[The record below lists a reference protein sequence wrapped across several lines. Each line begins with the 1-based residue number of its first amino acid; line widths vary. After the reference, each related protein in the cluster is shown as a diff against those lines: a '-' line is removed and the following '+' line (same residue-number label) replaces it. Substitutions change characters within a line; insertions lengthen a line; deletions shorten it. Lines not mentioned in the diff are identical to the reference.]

1 MLFLDDN
8 AADAQLE
15 QARRTRSGSIA
26 IVVRGWKCQT
36 KETLHNEIGAALQ
49 LPGYYGEN
57 WNALDECLHDL
68 SWLPAERYLL
78 VINCVEKLL
87 HEDDQSLVLFLD
99 VLSEAS
105 RIWSERGVLFE
116 VIFCGNRAGLDRAL
130 TLFRSGAAAVAAV
143 NPAAGISVYH
153 RGAGSAAGLQ
163 LNGKALIW
171 NDPASSIIGLPVF
184 SFSLLP
190 PWRLR

>member
-1 MLFLDDN
+1 LLLNGKAFGGRDDGMETQSAPPKPHMLFLDDN

-15 QARRTRSGSIA
+15 QVRQTRSGSIA

-49 LPGYYGEN
+49 FPGYYGEN

-68 SWLPAERYLL
+68 SWLPAGRYLL

-87 HEDDQSLVLFLD
+87 PDDDQSLRLFLD

-105 RIWSERGVLFE
+105 CVWSERGILFE

-130 TLFRSGAAAVAAV
+130 TLFRSVAAE
-143 NPAAGISVYH
+143 PIKPLQRS
-153 RGAGSAAGLQ
+153 GADGRSP
-163 LNGKALIW
+163 LNG
-171 NDPASSIIGLPVF
+171 
-184 SFSLLP
+184 
-190 PWRLR
+190 